1 MATWLH
7 NLHNQVRVNAHPTK
21 QCEFVVIIAV
31 GSPFMATWLHN
42 LHNQVRTLQNRAHF
56 VAIIAVGSPFMAT
69 ASQPQNAAPHPAR
82 PSRPPAPNPPRL
94 SVIHKVKIL
103 WDSSN
108 YQLKVL

>member
-42 LHNQVRTLQNRAHF
+42 LHNQVRTLQNRAHSLQL
-56 VAIIAVGSPFMAT
+56 SP
-69 ASQPQNAAPHPAR
+69 
-82 PSRPPAPNPPRL
+82 
-94 SVIHKVKIL
+94 
-103 WDSSN
+103 
-108 YQLKVL
+108 

>member
-1 MATWLH
+1 MRTLQ
-7 NLHNQVRVNAHPTK
+7 NCAH
-21 QCEFVVIIAV
+21 FVAIIAV

-42 LHNQVRTLQNRAHF
+42 LHNQARINAHPTKQCEF
-56 VAIIAVGSPFMAT
+56 VVIIAVGSPFMAT